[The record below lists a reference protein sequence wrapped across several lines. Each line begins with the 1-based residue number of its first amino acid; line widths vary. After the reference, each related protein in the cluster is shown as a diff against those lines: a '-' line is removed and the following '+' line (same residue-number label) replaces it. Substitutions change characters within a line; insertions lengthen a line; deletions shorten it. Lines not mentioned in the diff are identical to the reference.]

1 MTFRTRLMLVFTV
14 AVAAAVGVVELLVTS
29 RTREAFERAENQ
41 RVTAAVAQV
50 ETEYARRKQ
59 EIVRTMDAIARSE
72 RAVDIAIAPDY
83 GRFVDEAPALAAA
96 HGLDLLELVAEDG
109 AIISSAQW
117 RARFSFH
124 EDWLAAP
131 VDWKVRGAFL
141 KPEELPN
148 GFALALV
155 AVSQT
160 RAGDRTLYVAGGL
173 LLDRQFLSTLA
184 MPEGMR
190 VLLYRNLEPQFSP
203 AEMIDAAGP
212 VPGAQR
218 LRPFIEQV
226 RNTRRAAVG
235 RLGSGVEAETLHA
248 LPLWGSADNL

>member
-190 VLLYRNLEPQFSP
+190 VLPGNDP
-203 AEMIDAAGP
+203 AAWADAIVELAAAP
-212 VPGAQR
+212 QR
-218 LRPFIEQV
+218 LASMGCAARAYVEAHVPSWHDVLLEDLLPV
-226 RNTRRAAVG
+226 WRAAVTA
-235 RLGSGVEAETLHA
+235 RAA
-248 LPLWGSADNL
+248 A